1 VLDADGTSGDRLT
14 VRSGDRLTV
23 RSYNVGDGR
32 LPTNQRR
39 ENALDRPLAVWPRGT
54 SSASRGLP
62 DLAVTDRRSRS
73 KAWRGYRHMFST
85 LGIPV
90 LSLRQPPNFFGM
102 YKSPAQGRKIL
113 T

>member
-1 VLDADGTSGDRLT
+1 MLAADGTSGDRLT

-54 SSASRGLP
+54 SSASRGVPTWLLLTGA
-62 DLAVTDRRSRS
+62 LARKHGEDIVTCFQRWASRS
-73 KAWRGYRHMFST
+73 Y
-85 LGIPV
+85 P
-90 LSLRQPPNFFGM
+90 
-102 YKSPAQGRKIL
+102 
-113 T
+113 